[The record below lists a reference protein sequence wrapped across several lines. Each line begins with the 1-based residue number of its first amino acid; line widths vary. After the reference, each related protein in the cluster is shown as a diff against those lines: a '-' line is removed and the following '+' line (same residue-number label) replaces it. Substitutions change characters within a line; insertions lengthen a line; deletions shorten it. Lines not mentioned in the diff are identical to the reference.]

1 MQTMAVK
8 NANRCFCRVKR
19 IGYFHII
26 CIDICYS
33 YSLFPYHSSTTPLPL
48 PYNSLLLY
56 LFRAISMI
64 LPTYMYLPVFDL
76 ISRDLFPNRGT
87 SCAISNIL
95 FVIGF
100 RYFERT
106 LSIA

>member
-26 CIDICYS
+26 CIDICYF

-56 LFRAISMI
+56 LFRAISI
-64 LPTYMYLPVFDL
+64 PCSSLAYPLLKFFHLPLSPHDL
-76 ISRDLFPNRGT
+76 RVG
-87 SCAISNIL
+87 
-95 FVIGF
+95 
-100 RYFERT
+100 
-106 LSIA
+106 